1 MEGPEHQEKTTVMEP
16 GEGSTSIVGA
26 IARELQVTLVQLCGS
41 GAYGQVWLVVDD
53 SGWRRALK
61 VVNLAG
67 NAEEVNREVRGVRE
81 VCHRM
86 NSEHCLPIIYSYGW
100 YSAERGCRQGGRADE
115 SSLGLGSGSE
125 LRSHFWYLMQL
136 ADDAGGRQGYQADTL
151 ALRLKRDGVMDGRE
165 LKPIIEEVLE
175 CVEALHRH
183 DLVHRDIKPG
193 NVLFLNGRATLGDIG
208 LVEDVAEVS
217 LAGTPNYV
225 PNELVRR
232 GRQEPIDGRMQDLFA
247 VGCLIRDLL
256 GVYRAQ
262 RRGQSYPLP
271 RGRVARR
278 LNALMLKACSDDP
291 AERYREV
298 AEFRRDFLRC
308 YGWREGSYRVVSSHP
323 LLVAF
328 GVSGVSALVLLGLGG
343 AVLWRTATVP
353 VPVVS
358 ASSVSVSESPK
369 EVLVKDGWYAE
380 LSRTRQVRDYVFVDA
395 LPEGMKVTM
404 DHPKGGIG
412 YCDQGRLCLMRG
424 TKATGACTMTV
435 ELERAP
441 SNFELVWLAS
451 GTFRQVR
458 ETAAVKDGGIWSEAV
473 TLHIVDGSF
482 SSTPPETSN
491 ASGSGFTGIHRL
503 VCVNGK
509 LIVTVDGMPVASQ
522 KLSRLPAKEGW
533 KGLRLSFEVEGA
545 GEIQLS
551 YMRLFEFV
559 E

>member
-1 MEGPEHQEKTTVMEP
+1 MEGPEHQEKTTMMEP
-16 GEGSTSIVGA
+16 GTAGVAGVVGA

-67 NAEEVNREVRGVRE
+67 NAQEVNREVRGVRE

-86 NSEHCLPIIYSYGW
+86 NSEHRLPIIYTYGW
-100 YSAERGCRQGGRADE
+100 YSAERGCRQGGCADE
-115 SSLGLGSGSE
+115 SSPGQGGGLE
-125 LRSHFWYLMQL
+125 PRSHFWYLMQL
-136 ADDAGGRQGYQADTL
+136 ADDAGGAQGYQADTL
-151 ALRLKRDGVMDGRE
+151 ALRLKRDGVMDSWE
-165 LKPIIEEVLE
+165 LKPIIEEVLA

-208 LVEDVAEVS
+208 LVEDASEVS

-225 PNELVRR
+225 PNELIRH

-256 GVYRAQ
+256 GVYRTQ
-262 RRGQSYPLP
+262 RRGQSYILP

-298 AEFRRDFLRC
+298 ELFRRDFLRC
-308 YGWREGSYRVVSSHP
+308 YGWREGGHRMVSTHP
-323 LLVAF
+323 MLVAF
-328 GVSGVSALVLLGLGG
+328 GVSGVSALVMVGLGG
-343 AVLWRTATVP
+343 AVLWQRSEP
-353 VPVVS
+353 VAAASSVAVS
-358 ASSVSVSESPK
+358 ASPNEASGGG
-369 EVLVKDGWYAE
+369 DWYAE
-380 LSRTRQVRDYVFVDA
+380 LSRTRLVRDYVFVDA
-395 LPEGMKVTM
+395 LPQGMKVTM
-404 DHPKGGIG
+404 TPAAGGIG
-412 YCDQGRLCLMRG
+412 YCDQGRLCLVRG
-424 TKATGACTMTV
+424 SKSVSSCVMTV

-441 SNFELVWLAS
+441 SSFEMVWLAS

-458 ETAAVKDGGIWSEAV
+458 ETASVLSGGEVSGAV
-473 TLHIVDGSF
+473 TLHLADGSF
-482 SSTPPETSN
+482 RSSPPGTAEVP
-491 ASGSGFTGIHRL
+491 ASDGGFVGIHRL
-503 VCVNGK
+503 VCVNGS
-509 LIVTVDGMPVASQ
+509 LIVSVDGMPIATQ
-522 KLSRLPAKEGW
+522 RLSRLPRDGW
-533 KGLRLSFEVEGA
+533 SGLRLSFEVEGA

-551 YMRLFEFV
+551 SMRLFEFV